1 MSEKI
6 SINPVVLKGDRVL
19 LQPVSLAGLD
29 DFHEYSMYKEFYNH
43 FEFSEFKS
51 ILESTEYLKKM
62 INRSESTKQ
71 QFWFIQEIQSKKVI
85 GSFGLHSLDEY
96 RGSVEIGYGLS
107 PIYWGKG
114 YFQESVN
121 VVLDY
126 IFNDLHLHRVVA
138 RTSESNQAS
147 IKGLEKVGF
156 KIEGLMKDYY
166 KKHNG
171 HWFNAVLMAKL
182 SKNEI
187 LS

>member
-1 MSEKI
+1 MSKKI
-6 SINPVVLKGDRVL
+6 SIDPVVLKGDRIV

-29 DFHEYSMYKEFYNH
+29 DFHEYSMHKEFYNY
-43 FEFSEFKS
+43 FEFPEFKNIS
-51 ILESTEYLKKM
+51 ESEEYLQKI
-62 INRSESTKQ
+62 INRSESSKQ

-85 GSFGLHSLDEY
+85 GSFGVHSLDEY

-107 PIYWGKG
+107 PLYWGKG

-121 VVLDY
+121 VILEY

-138 RTSESNQAS
+138 RTFESNQAS

-156 KIEGLMKDYY
+156 KTEGVMVDYY

-171 HWFNAVLMAKL
+171 RWFNAVLMAKL
-182 SKNEI
+182 SKN
-187 LS
+187 